1 MSNISISACV
11 LTYNGKDRV
20 IPTLE
25 SLKLQTYPYKDL
37 VIADDASTDS
47 GCTISIVEEW
57 LQNNSEHFT
66 NVKFIKNPHNM
77 GIVANIKN
85 AVSYAKGEI
94 IFLLGQG
101 DMCYGPDTFS
111 QIAEEIEKQR
121 NNGLEDPYFWLG
133 QYMGYTIN
141 NDVFKPIQLYKDLP
155 HQHKLITTNPHKAL
169 RINLRKWEIGGVGVV
184 YNAKFYKDENFPLFE
199 APRNWEDGP
208 TFLWALIEGH
218 RIGTLPI
225 MLRWYEVGVGISWPT
240 KKQLKNG
247 NFMNLFKKAKEKLSP
262 NYINPNSNKY
272 QATIYWLKTLDP
284 KDNRMENI
292 INDHINFI
300 ELNTQKLNLYLL
312 IILLIKHIQIHCYSI
327 LRKYYL
333 ILIFNFHR
341 KEFYVQNKPFSNET
355 LKSINNL
362 R

>member
-25 SLKLQTYPYKDL
+25 SLKLQTYPHKEL
-37 VIADDASTDS
+37 IIADDASTDS
-47 GCTISIVEEW
+47 GYTVSVIERW
-57 LQNNSEHFT
+57 LKNNSEHFT
-66 NVKFIKNPHNM
+66 NVQFIKNLNNL
-77 GIVANIKN
+77 GIVANIKK
-85 AVSYAKGEI
+85 AVSFAKGEI
-94 IFLLGQG
+94 IFGLGQG

-225 MLRWYEVGVGISWPT
+225 MLRWYEVGTGISWEINR
-240 KKQLKNG
+240 KSKR
-247 NFMNLFKKAKEKLSP
+247 EKIIRLYNRIFGKLNN
-262 NYINPNSNKY
+262 NYVNPNSEVN
-272 QATIYWLKTLDP
+272 
-284 KDNRMENI
+284 
-292 INDHINFI
+292 
-300 ELNTQKLNLYLL
+300 
-312 IILLIKHIQIHCYSI
+312 QI
-327 LRKYYL
+327 
-333 ILIFNFHR
+333 
-341 KEFYVQNKPFSNET
+341 
-355 LKSINNL
+355 
-362 R
+362 

>member
-25 SLKLQTYPYKDL
+25 SLKLQTYPHKEL
-37 VIADDASTDS
+37 IIADDASTDS
-47 GCTISIVEEW
+47 GHTVSIIEGW
-57 LQNNSEHFT
+57 LKNNSKHFN
-66 NVKFIKNPHNM
+66 NVHFIENPHNL

-85 AVSYAKGEI
+85 AVSFAKGEI
-94 IFLLGQG
+94 IYLLGQG

-225 MLRWYEVGVGISWPT
+225 MLRWYEVGTGISWEINR
-240 KKQLKNG
+240 KSKR
-247 NFMNLFKKAKEKLSP
+247 EKIIRLYNRIFGKLNN
-262 NYINPNSNKY
+262 NYVNPNSEVN
-272 QATIYWLKTLDP
+272 QIYIRWFESLSPFDKEMESIKEHYILYMKTNE
-284 KDNRMENI
+284 K
-292 INDHINFI
+292 H
-300 ELNTQKLNLYLL
+300 LNCYLL
-312 IILLIKHIQIHCYSI
+312 
-327 LRKYYL
+327 L
-333 ILIFNFHR
+333 ILGLKRLFELFIARLRQYYSVIIFSLCKKHFININ
-341 KEFYVQNKPFSNET
+341 NKPFSKDFLNGHY
-355 LKSINNL
+355 
-362 R
+362 

>member
-11 LTYNGKDRV
+11 LTYNGKDRI

-25 SLKLQTYPYKDL
+25 SLKLQTYPHKEL
-37 VIADDASTDS
+37 IIADDASTDS
-47 GCTISIVEEW
+47 GYTVSVIERW
-57 LQNNSEHFT
+57 LKNNSEHFT
-66 NVKFIKNPHNM
+66 NVQFIKNFNNL

-133 QYMGYTIN
+133 YYKSFSIENGKI
-141 NDVFKPIQLYKDLP
+141 KPVQLYRNLP
-155 HQHKLITTNPHKAL
+155 FQHNLVINNPHKAL
-169 RINLRKWEIGGVGVV
+169 KIHIKRPEIGGVGMV
-184 YNAKFYKDENFPLFE
+184 YSTNFYKEENYPLNY
-199 APRNWEDGP
+199 APKNLEDW
-208 TFLWALIEGH
+208 TALTWAMVEGH
-218 RIGTLPI
+218 RIGSLPLK
-225 MLRWYEVGVGISWPT
+225 LRWYEVGVGISWPT
-240 KKQLKNG
+240 KKQFKNG

-262 NYINPNSNKY
+262 NYINPNSNKH

-292 INDHINFI
+292 INDHINFL